1 MNEVDRTRFDVT
13 PDGHLSLGN
22 FIRQNGPQIVREWM
36 SFAQTRTP
44 ASHDMS
50 ASALRDH
57 VQELLTFIA
66 DDLESPQTGHEQ
78 VQKSQG
84 GGPKDGG
91 AEDSAAELHAAQR
104 LESGFNVGQMVSEYR
119 ALRASVVKLWRARD
133 QSFSTRDFDDLTR
146 FNEAIDQAITESL
159 GNYTKTLDHSRNLFL
174 GILTHD
180 LRNPLG
186 AALMTSELMVKRGTL
201 DVKETASALQIKDSM
216 TRAIGILNDL
226 LDITRVQFG
235 SEINVARVRLDASV
249 LSKQLVNEMRAFYP
263 GRIVTLETSGSLDVD
278 WDESRM
284 GQVLSN
290 LIGNAIAHGS
300 HDTPVKVV
308 VEGKSREVILSVQNA
323 GVPIPHEKMRTM
335 FDSLIRGEEDGQGQP
350 GSTHLGLGLYIAKMI
365 VGSHGG
371 TLSATSSVR
380 DGTAFIAK
388 FPRH

>member
-1 MNEVDRTRFDVT
+1 MSEANRKLLDITTDR
-13 PDGHLSLGN
+13 HLRLGD
-22 FIRQNGPQIVREWM
+22 FIRQNVPQIVQEWM

-57 VQELLTFIA
+57 VEELLTFIA
-66 DDLESPQTGHEQ
+66 DDLESPQTGREQ
-78 VQKSQG
+78 VRKSQG
-84 GGPKDGG
+84 EGPKDGG

-104 LESGFNVGQMVSEYR
+104 LDDGFNTDQMVSEYR

-133 QSFSTRDFDDLTR
+133 QGFDTRDFDDLTR

-180 LRNPLG
+180 LRNPIG
-186 AALMTSELMVKRGTL
+186 ASLMTSELMAKRGTL
-201 DVKETASALQIKDSM
+201 DAKQTTSAAQIKDSM
-216 TRAIGILNDL
+216 VRSIGILNDL

-235 SEINVARVRLDASV
+235 SELGIARIHLNASV
-249 LSKQLVNEMRAFYP
+249 LARQLVDEMQAFYP
-263 GRIVTLETSGSLDVD
+263 GRIVTLETSGNLDVD

-300 HDTPVKVV
+300 HDTPVKVI
-308 VEGKSREVILSVQNA
+308 VEGKPQAVFVSVRNK
-323 GVPIPHEKMRTM
+323 GTPIPREKMRIM
-335 FDSLIRGEEDGQGQP
+335 FDSVIRGEEDGQGRP
-350 GSTHLGLGLYIAKMI
+350 GSTHLGLGLYITKMI

-371 TLSATSSVR
+371 TLSATSSER
-380 DGTAFIAK
+380 DGTVFTARL
-388 FPRH
+388 PRH

>member
-1 MNEVDRTRFDVT
+1 MSEVNRKRSDITA
-13 PDGHLSLGN
+13 DGHLRLGD
-22 FIRQNGPQIVREWM
+22 FIRHNVPQIVQEWM

-50 ASALRDH
+50 TSALRDH
-57 VQELLTFIA
+57 VEELLTFIA
-66 DDLESPQTGHEQ
+66 DDLESPQTGREQ
-78 VQKSQG
+78 VRKSQG
-84 GGPKDGG
+84 TGPKDGG

-104 LESGFNVGQMVSEYR
+104 LDAGFNIDQMISEYR

-133 QSFSTRDFDDLTR
+133 QGFGKSDLDDLTR

-159 GNYTKTLDHSRNLFL
+159 GNYTRTLDHSRNLFL

-180 LRNPLG
+180 LRNPIG

-201 DVKETASALQIKDSM
+201 DVRQTTSVLQIKDSM
-216 TRAIGILNDL
+216 ARAIGILNDL

-235 SEINVARVRLDASV
+235 SELDISRIHLDASV
-249 LSKQLVNEMRAFYP
+249 LARQIVDEMQTFYP
-263 GRIVTLETSGSLDVD
+263 GRFVTLEISGNSDVE

-300 HDTPVKVV
+300 HDTPVRVV
-308 VEGKSREVILSVQNA
+308 VEGKPREVLLSVQNN
-323 GVPIPHEKMRTM
+323 GVPIPREKMRTM
-335 FDSLIRGEEDGQGQP
+335 FDSFIRGEEEGQGQP
-350 GSTHLGLGLYIAKMI
+350 GSTHLGLGLYITKMI

-371 TLSATSSVR
+371 ALSATSSEQ
-380 DGTAFIAK
+380 DGTVFTATL
-388 FPRH
+388 PRC